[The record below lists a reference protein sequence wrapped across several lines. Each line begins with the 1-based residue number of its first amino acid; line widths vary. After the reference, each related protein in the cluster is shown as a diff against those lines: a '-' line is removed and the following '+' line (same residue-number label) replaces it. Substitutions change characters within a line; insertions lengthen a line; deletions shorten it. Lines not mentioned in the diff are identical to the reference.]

1 MRIIN
6 FIKNIFADDTKEEI
20 LRKWHRILE
29 LPNWIGEKH
38 IYNSNGNNYIKGH
51 TFLYKIKPVA
61 HGKYPGY
68 YRRLRHKQL
77 TLEKEEIEKRFAEIY
92 RRNNTPS
99 FKYKQKCQ

>member
-68 YRRLRHKQL
+68 YRRLKHKPF
-77 TLEKEEIEKRFAEIY
+77 TLEGEELEKRFAEIY
-92 RRNNTPS
+92 RRNNTPR
-99 FKYKQKCQ
+99 FKYEQKCQ